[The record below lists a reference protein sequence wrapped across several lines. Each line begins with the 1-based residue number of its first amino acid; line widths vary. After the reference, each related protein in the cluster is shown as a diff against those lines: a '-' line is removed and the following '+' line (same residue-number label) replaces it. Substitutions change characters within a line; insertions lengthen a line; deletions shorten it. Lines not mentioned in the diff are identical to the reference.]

1 MSLLAE
7 KQLEVSEKGL
17 TALMGG
23 CENIQRIFSEGNR
36 VTVTTVTLKNGA
48 AVFSFN
54 PKGFPPIILPKDF
67 P

>member
-1 MSLLAE
+1 
-7 KQLEVSEKGL
+7 
-17 TALMGG
+17 MGG

-36 VTVTTVTLKNGA
+36 VTVVTVTLKNGA